1 MLPFLITAWL
11 LVSILMNA
19 YSARVP
25 HSSPK
30 NYEILAD
37 SSNSR
42 NPIIGSKSGINTDS
56 TLLNDSS
63 SVFVTDTINLND
75 TIDIAEQI
83 EIKDKITYKA
93 EDSIVYD
100 MNTRK
105 MYLYNGADLSYEKI
119 KLQSKQVV
127 FDWNTYTLSAE
138 GGMDSLYEDGG
149 KAVFSDGGQEYR
161 AKRMDYNFKTKKGIV
176 YEVTMKEGESFIHS
190 KQVKKNEY
198 GEWYGLAS
206 QYTTCDL
213 DHPHFYFKAKKI
225 KMVPNKVMVTGP
237 VNLWVGDVPTPLV
250 LPFALFPVKQ
260 GRKSGLILPEYGQD
274 AVMGFFLRNGGYYWA
289 MNDYVGLRFTTMIST
304 NGTLGAG
311 VGAAYALRY
320 KFNGNISFNYL
331 RTNAFDPDLPGA
343 KPTNA
348 YSFAW
353 THTQDPRSIPNSQFG
368 ASVQVQTAD
377 FFQASRVTDQRL
389 LNTSF
394 NSTINY
400 AYQIPRTPLNLSVN
414 FRHSQ
419 NLLDRSISFTLPT
432 FRLSMSRV
440 SPFKSKVQTGKPKW
454 YENIG
459 ITYSFEFQ
467 NQIRTVDSTLF
478 QRQTLD
484 KFRMGINQVASI
496 DAPITLFKYLN
507 INPQFTYQER
517 TYFKGIDKYW
527 NPDTVYFVQN
537 GDIDTLNGRVI
548 TDTVWRFNS
557 SRNFNVSINMN
568 TKLTGIFRFKNSKLK
583 AIKHVFTPTVS
594 FTYQP
599 DFSQQIWGFYRTVQG
614 DVTGNPLRYSVFE
627 PDAIFGVPTQG
638 KVGVL
643 GFNLLNNFEAKVF
656 SKKDTVSNEKKL
668 GLIDQL
674 SFSGSYNFLADS
686 FQLSPFSLGIVSSRI
701 LNLINLNFNATFDP
715 YAVDT
720 FNRRI
725 KTFEWQANRNLLR
738 FATATI
744 GASTTISSKPR
755 TQAASQEAP
764 KYMADYVSY
773 NPNQFYDFDIPWTIG
788 LNYRFNLS
796 KGIPTNPDTLL
807 IVQTLGANID
817 FNLTPHWKF
826 AVSTGFDISR
836 RQITLTNISVIRDLH
851 CWELTFAW
859 TPPLPTYRFQQFTIL
874 LHPKSNTLKDLKIQR
889 RNNQLQDL

>member
-1 MLPFLITAWL
+1 
-11 LVSILMNA
+11 
-19 YSARVP
+19 
-25 HSSPK
+25 
-30 NYEILAD
+30 
-37 SSNSR
+37 
-42 NPIIGSKSGINTDS
+42 
-56 TLLNDSS
+56 
-63 SVFVTDTINLND
+63 
-75 TIDIAEQI
+75 
-83 EIKDKITYKA
+83 
-93 EDSIVYD
+93 
-100 MNTRK
+100 
-105 MYLYNGADLSYEKI
+105 
-119 KLQSKQVV
+119 
-127 FDWNTYTLSAE
+127 
-138 GGMDSLYEDGG
+138 
-149 KAVFSDGGQEYR
+149 
-161 AKRMDYNFKTKKGIV
+161 
-176 YEVTMKEGESFIHS
+176 
-190 KQVKKNEY
+190 
-198 GEWYGLAS
+198 
-206 QYTTCDL
+206 
-213 DHPHFYFKAKKI
+213 
-225 KMVPNKVMVTGP
+225 
-237 VNLWVGDVPTPLV
+237 
-250 LPFALFPVKQ
+250 
-260 GRKSGLILPEYGQD
+260 
-274 AVMGFFLRNGGYYWA
+274 
-289 MNDYVGLRFTTMIST
+289 
-304 NGTLGAG
+304 
-311 VGAAYALRY
+311 
-320 KFNGNISFNYL
+320 
-331 RTNAFDPDLPGA
+331 
-343 KPTNA
+343 
-348 YSFAW
+348 
-353 THTQDPRSIPNSQFG
+353 
-368 ASVQVQTAD
+368 
-377 FFQASRVTDQRL
+377 
-389 LNTSF
+389 
-394 NSTINY
+394 
-400 AYQIPRTPLNLSVN
+400 
-414 FRHSQ
+414 
-419 NLLDRSISFTLPT
+419 
-432 FRLSMSRV
+432 
-440 SPFKSKVQTGKPKW
+440 
-454 YENIG
+454 
-459 ITYSFEFQ
+459 
-467 NQIRTVDSTLF
+467 
-478 QRQTLD
+478 
-484 KFRMGINQVASI
+484 
-496 DAPITLFKYLN
+496 
-507 INPQFTYQER
+507 
-517 TYFKGIDKYW
+517 
-527 NPDTVYFVQN
+527 
-537 GDIDTLNGRVI
+537 
-548 TDTVWRFNS
+548 
-557 SRNFNVSINMN
+557 MN

-755 TQAASQEAP
+755 TQATSQEAP